1 MTGFGGHY
9 DAVVAG
15 AGPAGSA
22 AARHLAQSG
31 ARVLLLEEHREVGSP
46 VHCSGLV
53 TPRTLDEAN
62 VGTDLVLHKVSG
74 ARIYS
79 PSGNELTL
87 GDGRTRALV
96 IDRAGLDRAL
106 ANTAQRYGAH
116 LELGAKVTAI
126 ESKGTGLR
134 VIVKR
139 NSGTSTVT
147 TQLLVGADG
156 AHSRVA
162 RLAGLDGPKERVIGL
177 GAEGSLPNA
186 DEEHVQV
193 FVGRSLAPGWFGW
206 TIPLGNGHV
215 RIGLGTSSHWKP
227 VDGLK
232 RLMEAFPEHF
242 RGWVPSKWTGGTIP
256 LWSRRQTVVDN
267 IMLVGDA
274 AGQVKPTSGGGIY
287 PGLVGGRLAAQTAIQ
302 ALSKSDL
309 SRKSLASY
317 PRAWDKALGYEFQK
331 GADLRSVYTSLND
344 GDFER
349 LVRLFGNKRLL
360 QLINREGDI
369 DFPGGMFQRL
379 TKLAPILWM
388 FVRGPLRYASQ
399 WKQ

>member
-53 TPRTLDEAN
+53 TPRTLEEAN
-62 VGTDLVLHKVSG
+62 VETDLVLHKVSG

-126 ESKGTGLR
+126 ESNGTGLR
-134 VIVKR
+134 VIVER
-139 NSGTSTVT
+139 HSGTSTVT

-162 RLAGLDGPKERVIGL
+162 RLAGLDGPYDGMREM
-177 GAEGSLPNA
+177 
-186 DEEHVQV
+186 
-193 FVGRSLAPGWFGW
+193 
-206 TIPLGNGHV
+206 
-215 RIGLGTSSHWKP
+215 SHP
-227 VDGLK
+227 
-232 RLMEAFPEHF
+232 
-242 RGWVPSKWTGGTIP
+242 
-256 LWSRRQTVVDN
+256 
-267 IMLVGDA
+267 
-274 AGQVKPTSGGGIY
+274 
-287 PGLVGGRLAAQTAIQ
+287 
-302 ALSKSDL
+302 
-309 SRKSLASY
+309 
-317 PRAWDKALGYEFQK
+317 
-331 GADLRSVYTSLND
+331 
-344 GDFER
+344 
-349 LVRLFGNKRLL
+349 
-360 QLINREGDI
+360 
-369 DFPGGMFQRL
+369 
-379 TKLAPILWM
+379 
-388 FVRGPLRYASQ
+388 
-399 WKQ
+399 